1 MNLEES
7 KTQNFFS
14 YLIFFIIITN
24 LFFGYGMQIT
34 TIYLFP
40 LNQILLL
47 ILLLSINYFSLLK
60 KISFTNILTPYSIW
74 FIYGFIFISFN
85 LINRGIWA
93 LRDGSYIIDSLFILV
108 GFAFFA
114 NERNIDV
121 FFKIL
126 KFSFFTGLI
135 YIFFWL
141 FKDLVQGFSP
151 IVKRVAGEGGEV
163 SLFFNFSSLWLG
175 WLWLALL
182 AIIFN
187 NKFDQSL
194 FYKIVPILMLG
205 MSLIGGQRRMV
216 YVGLISVVIFLF
228 YNKKISGKNIVVFA
242 LLLFLFF
249 PIMSFLEIEIAGRFG
264 DPGSFFFFVEHLMTV
279 FPGFTSDDP
288 RLVSSS
294 GTRGGGFCLEVT
306 PLMLLQ
312 SSSKKG
318 LP

>member
-93 LRDGSYIIDSLFILV
+93 LRDGSHIIDSLSILV
-108 GFAFFA
+108 GFAFFSS
-114 NERNIDV
+114 ERNINL

-126 KFSFFTGLI
+126 KFSFYIGLI
-135 YIFFWL
+135 YIFFWI
-141 FKDLVQGFSP
+141 FRDFFQDFGP
-151 IVKRVAGEGGEV
+151 TIKRVAGEGGEA
-163 SLFFNFSSLWLG
+163 SLFFNFSSLSITWVWLG
-175 WLWLALL
+175 FLP
-182 AIIFN
+182 IIFN
-187 NKFDQSL
+187 KELGQSL
-194 FYKIVPILMLG
+194 FYKIVPFLLIAA
-205 MSLIGGQRRMV
+205 SLIFLQRRMV
-216 YVGLISVVIFLF
+216 YIGVFSVVIFLF
-228 YNKKISGKNIVVFA
+228 YNKKISFKNIAVFV
-242 LLLFLFF
+242 LILFLFF
-249 PIMSFLEIEIAGRFG
+249 PMISFLVIEVVCILAK
-264 DPGSFFFFVEHLMTV
+264 P
-279 FPGFTSDDP
+279 
-288 RLVSSS
+288 
-294 GTRGGGFCLEVT
+294 
-306 PLMLLQ
+306 
-312 SSSKKG
+312 
-318 LP
+318 